1 MTSATL
7 FLGQFVRSPLSVGS
21 VLPSSTALARAMVAP
36 IDFAAAKTILELG
49 PGTGSFTR
57 EIATRLTPGCRYL
70 GVELNPNFARTL
82 SNRFPRLDFVQGD
95 AGHLAQILASHGVG
109 SADAIVS
116 GLPWAWLP
124 GPVQE
129 AVFGAMSQ
137 VLVPSGLLV
146 TFGYLQA
153 LVLPGA
159 RVLRRLLPRYFVE
172 VKYSPIVWRNVPP
185 AFAYI
190 CRK

>member
-1 MTSATL
+1 MTATL

-21 VLPSSTALARAMVAP
+21 VLPSSAALARAMVAP
-36 IDFAAAKTILELG
+36 IDFAAARTIVELG
-49 PGTGSFTR
+49 PGTGAFTR
-57 EIATRLTPGCRYL
+57 EIAARLAPGCRYL
-70 GVELNPNFARTL
+70 GIELNPNFVRTL
-82 SNRFPRLDFVQGD
+82 SMAFPRLDFVQGN
-95 AGHLAQILASHGVG
+95 AAQLAQILASHDVA
-109 SADAIVS
+109 SADAFVS

-124 GPVQE
+124 YPVQE
-129 AVFGAMSQ
+129 SVFGAMSK
-137 VLVPSGLLV
+137 VLIPGGLLI

-159 RVLRRLLPRYFVE
+159 RALRRLLPRYFAE
-172 VKYSPIVWRNVPP
+172 VRYSRIVWRNVPP

>member
-1 MTSATL
+1 MNPATL

-36 IDFAAAKTILELG
+36 IDFTAARTIVELG

-57 EIATRLTPGCRYL
+57 EIAGRLAPGCRYL
-70 GVELNPNFARTL
+70 GIELNPNFVGALSRT
-82 SNRFPRLDFVQGD
+82 FPRLDFVQGD
-95 AGHLAQILASHGVG
+95 AEQLAQILAMHEVE

-124 GPVQE
+124 RPVQE
-129 AVFGAMSQ
+129 AVFAAVSK
-137 VLVPSGLLV
+137 VLVPGGLLV

-159 RVLRRLLPRYFVE
+159 RVLRRLLPRYFAE
-172 VKYSPIVWRNVPP
+172 IKYSRIVWRNVPP

>member
-1 MTSATL
+1 
-7 FLGQFVRSPLSVGS
+7 
-21 VLPSSTALARAMVAP
+21 MVAP
-36 IDFAAAKTILELG
+36 IDFSAARTIVELG

-57 EIATRLTPGCRYL
+57 EIAARLAPGCRYL
-70 GVELNPNFARTL
+70 GIELNPQFVRTL
-82 SNRFPRLDFVQGD
+82 SKTYPRLDFVQGD
-95 AGHLAQILASHGVG
+95 AGQLAQILACHDVG

-124 GPVQE
+124 RPVQE
-129 AVFGAMSQ
+129 TVFAAMSA
-137 VLVPSGLLV
+137 VLVPGGLLV

-159 RVLRRLLPRYFVE
+159 QVLRRLLPRYFSE
-172 VKYSPIVWRNVPP
+172 VRYSRIVWRNVPP